1 MTYDVIRGDVLPG
14 TDETAYGTKS
24 VRHRRGY
31 ANYPA
36 SLPAAHGD
44 SALSRWF
51 ADNEPSGGLVEPV
64 HDMLRRSG
72 ETRVAV
78 IDALSTYFEGSDL
91 GPLLRDV
98 GLYDDELAEDAAEA
112 PAAAEPPSAVAAAAQ
127 YDRWC
132 RIAERR
138 EGENRGRRTPGTSDH
153 LVRSDAARR
162 AVLLRS
168 DGSCENP
175 SCTGRP
181 ADVTDAGAPIL
192 EVDHVQDLAR
202 GGRDHPSQ
210 MVALCPNCHAV
221 KTRGRSRE
229 RLRVELL
236 GVARERHAYWTKGEA
251 F

>member
-14 TDETAYGTKS
+14 ADETAYGTKS
-24 VRHRRGY
+24 ARHRRGY

-138 EGENRGRRTPGTSDH
+138 ERE
-153 LVRSDAARR
+153 
-162 AVLLRS
+162 
-168 DGSCENP
+168 
-175 SCTGRP
+175 
-181 ADVTDAGAPIL
+181 
-192 EVDHVQDLAR
+192 
-202 GGRDHPSQ
+202 
-210 MVALCPNCHAV
+210 
-221 KTRGRSRE
+221 TRGRSRE